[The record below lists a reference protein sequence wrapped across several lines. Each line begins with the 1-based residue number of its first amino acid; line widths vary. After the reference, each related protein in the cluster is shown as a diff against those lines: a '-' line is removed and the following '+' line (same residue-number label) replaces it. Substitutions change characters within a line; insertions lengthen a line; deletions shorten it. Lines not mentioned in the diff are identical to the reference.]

1 MDIGLMTGTV
11 PASEQRLDG
20 RTEVGLTVDEAAYRP
35 HKSTLA
41 ILMAGHNLRRLNR
54 MNQTFAGDLD
64 LPIALA
70 SIGLHVLRRILAEA
84 PPLAPE
90 EIVSRTTTS
99 TCPISRVAEH
109 TGLPRETARRKVK
122 TLITRGWL
130 RELAPGSVALS
141 IRAVEYFGYEYN
153 RQFLDDFLWTADRL
167 REVLAYDDDAL
178 RRADLRRSFAMALTT
193 REEEQGAHLF
203 STQFT
208 PPTATQ
214 SEVLGHRVVRVAELL
229 GSYWERHLHRLR
241 AAFGGD
247 LHLPLLLG
255 EVGHYSVGALMYH
268 RGAGLATLDAM
279 LADVEQSRE
288 LLAKVMRPCNAHSLS
303 MVTQVPGS
311 SVRRKLAVLV
321 AKDWLA
327 TTPDG
332 AVFVTDKPAVVFE
345 ALNIAMLQDFLDTD
359 VRLRRL
365 LEP

>member
-1 MDIGLMTGTV
+1 MDVGLMTGTV

-20 RTEVGLTVDEAAYRP
+20 PTEIGLTVDEAGYRP

-54 MNQTFAGDLD
+54 MYQTFAGDLD

-84 PPLAPE
+84 PALAPE

-130 RELAPGSVALS
+130 QELAPGSVALS
-141 IRAVEYFGYEYN
+141 VRAVEYFGYEYN

-193 REEEQGAHLF
+193 REDEQGAHLF

-208 PPTATQ
+208 PDRHAGRSIGAP
-214 SEVLGHRVVRVAELL
+214 HRPCRRVPRQLL
-229 GSYWERHLHRLR
+229 G
-241 AAFGGD
+241 AAPASVAGSFGGD

-255 EVGHYSVGALMYH
+255 EVGHYSVGALMYR

-279 LADVEQSRE
+279 LADVEQSGE

-332 AVFVTDKPAVVFE
+332 GVFVTDKPAVEFE